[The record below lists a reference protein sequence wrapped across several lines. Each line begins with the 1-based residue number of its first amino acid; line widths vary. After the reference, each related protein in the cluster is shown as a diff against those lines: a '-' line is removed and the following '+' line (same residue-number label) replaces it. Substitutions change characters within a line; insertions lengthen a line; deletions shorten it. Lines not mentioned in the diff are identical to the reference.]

1 MQFVQPLRTE
11 KMNANRRRK
20 LNSVAALFLLAA
32 GCWLIGCQ
40 NGNAASTE
48 DKAAVLTTIHL
59 EDFVVNLADHDGRSY
74 LRIGM
79 DLAIENANPKTKP
92 AQDSATVAVVRD
104 SVISLLSTLKS
115 DDLLTPDGK
124 AKLKQDLIKTLND
137 RLPELKAKEI
147 YFNEFVIQR

>member
-1 MQFVQPLRTE
+1 MQLVQPLKTE
-11 KMNANRRRK
+11 IMNASRNKK
-20 LNSVAALFLLAA
+20 LNSVAVLFLLAA

-48 DKAAVLTTIHL
+48 EKAAVLTTIHL

-79 DLAIENANPKTKP
+79 DLGIENVNPKTKT
-92 AQDSATVAVVRD
+92 AQEPATVAVLRD

-115 DDLLTPDGK
+115 DDLLTPEGK
-124 AKLKQDLIKTLND
+124 AKLKQDLIKTLSD
-137 RLPELKAKEI
+137 RLPEIKVREI

>member
-1 MQFVQPLRTE
+1 MQFFQPLRTE
-11 KMNANRRRK
+11 TTNAHRRRK
-20 LNSVAALFLLAA
+20 LNSLAALFLLAA

-40 NGNAASTE
+40 NGNAASTDE
-48 DKAAVLTTIHL
+48 KAVVLTTVHL
-59 EDFVVNLADHDGRSY
+59 EDFVVNLADRDGRSY
-74 LRIGM
+74 LRIGI
-79 DLAIENANPKTKP
+79 DLGVENANPKTKP

-137 RLPELKAKEI
+137 RLPELKAKEV